1 MKKKILLKAPILTRS
16 GYGEQARFAF
26 RSLMSRPDL
35 FDVYVQPLQWGHT
48 SWLNDINEERK
59 TIDHLIEKTIMH
71 VHEGGQ
77 FDMSLQVTIPNE
89 WEGIAPV
96 NIGYTAGIET
106 TKVAPQW
113 LEKGNYM
120 DKIIVV
126 SDHSKRVYQ
135 NTTYTAVNEQTK
147 EESPYKLTTDVESVN
162 YPVKTFDFVPDLNID
177 LDYDVNFLSIAQW
190 GPLKNMENTVR
201 WFVEEFL
208 NDEIGLVIKTNF
220 AKNCL
225 MDKIQSENTLKQLL
239 SEYKDRTCK
248 IYLLHGDMSDE
259 EIHALYVH
267 PQIKAFVGLP
277 HGEGFGL
284 PFFEAAY
291 SGMPVVA
298 TGWSG
303 QLDFLFDEN
312 MKEHFYNVAFDIQQV
327 QKEVVWDGVLV
338 ADSMWAFP
346 REASAKEKMRQ
357 CYEDIKAGNLDQ
369 YVEYAAELHERFSEE
384 KMYDKFVSNV
394 WKPTAEEAANM
405 DIDALKDSADLAAN
419 IGLL

>member
-1 MKKKILLKAPILTRS
+1 MKKKVLLKAPILTRS

-89 WEGIAPV
+89 WEKLAPV

-135 NTTYTAVNEQTK
+135 NTAYTAIHEETK
-147 EESPYKLTTDVESVN
+147 EEFPYKLVTDIESVN
-162 YPVKTFDFVPDLNID
+162 YPVKTFDEVPDLNID

-190 GPLKNMENTVR
+190 GARKNMENTVR

-208 NDEIGLVIKTNF
+208 NDEVGLVVKSNF

-225 MDKIQSENTLKQLL
+225 MDKIQMEGTLKQLL
-239 SEYKDRTCK
+239 AEYKDRTCK
-248 IYLLHGDMSDE
+248 VYLLHGDMSDE

-291 SGMPVVA
+291 SGMPVIA

-357 CYEDIKAGNLDQ
+357 CYDDIIGGNTDQ
-369 YVEYAAELHERFSEE
+369 YAEYATELQKRFSQE

-394 WKPTAEEAANM
+394 WKPSSEEIANM
-405 DIDALKDSADLAAN
+405 DLDALKDSADLAAN